1 MCQRRIIYKN
11 PISAV
16 VQFSLF
22 KQYKQICE
30 TVVTGILFYTIVVCL
45 VLLSW
50 GLTPI
55 TVSQ

>member
-1 MCQRRIIYKN
+1 MRQRRIIYKK

-16 VQFSLF
+16 IQSNLF
-22 KQYKQICE
+22 KQYKQTCE

>member
-16 VQFSLF
+16 IQSNLF
-22 KQYKQICE
+22 KQYKQTCE

>member
-1 MCQRRIIYKN
+1 MSQRRIIYKN

-16 VQFSLF
+16 IQSNLF
-22 KQYKQICE
+22 KQYKQTCE

-45 VLLSW
+45 VVLSW

>member
-22 KQYKQICE
+22 KQYKQTCE

>member
-16 VQFSLF
+16 IQSNLF
-22 KQYKQICE
+22 KQYKQTCE

-45 VLLSW
+45 VVLSW